1 MSRRNRRMKRLTPT
15 VLRKMVLQERKRMIE
30 TSDPIADGIE
40 DPSYVHAEEV
50 DADDLAGSL
59 EKDLDHLKAL
69 KIKEAKLRRELL
81 KVHETSKR
89 LGRRV
94 LKAL

>member
-1 MSRRNRRMKRLTPT
+1 MKKLTPS
-15 VLRKMVLQERKRMIE
+15 VLRKLVLQERKRMLE
-30 TSDPIADGIE
+30 TSDPIADGVE

-69 KIKEAKLRRELL
+69 KIKEANLRKELL
-81 KVHETSKR
+81 KVHETRKR

-94 LKAL
+94 LKSL

>member
-1 MSRRNRRMKRLTPT
+1 MSKRRSTKRLTPSI
-15 VLRKMVLQERKRMIE
+15 LKKLVLQERNKIVE
-30 TSDPIADGIE
+30 TSDPIAAGIE
-40 DPSYVHAEEV
+40 DLSRVHAEEV
-50 DADDLAGSL
+50 EADDLAGSL

-69 KIKEAKLRRELL
+69 KIKEGRLRRELS
-81 KVHETSKR
+81 KVHEKRKR

>member
-1 MSRRNRRMKRLTPT
+1 MSRRNRKMKKLTPS
-15 VLRKMVLQERKRMIE
+15 VLRKLVLQERRRILE
-30 TSDPIADGIE
+30 TSDPIADGVE

-69 KIKEAKLRRELL
+69 KIKEANLRRELRE
-81 KVHETSKR
+81 VYETRKR